1 MFRKILGVM
10 LTIIIIA
17 ILLLGVK
24 DLPNFGSD
32 NSPVNNYVS
41 ERYIDKG
48 REDTGA
54 TNIVAGVILDY
65 RAFDTFVEASVL
77 FTSII
82 IIVCI
87 MKKDLNIIAERNK
100 NE

>member
-1 MFRKILGVM
+1 MHRKILGVV
-10 LTIIIIA
+10 LTLIIIA

-24 DLPNFGSD
+24 DLPPFGSAD
-32 NSPVNNYVS
+32 SPVNNYVA
-41 ERYIDKG
+41 ERYIEKG
-48 REDTGA
+48 REETGA

-82 IIVCI
+82 IIICI
-87 MKKDLNIIAERNK
+87 MKNDLNVERK
-100 NE
+100 RNE

>member
-1 MFRKILGVM
+1 MFRRILGVI
-10 LTIIIIA
+10 LSLIIIA

-24 DLPNFGSD
+24 DLPRYGEE
-32 NSPVNNYVS
+32 NSPVNNEVS
-41 ERYIDKG
+41 RRYIDKG
-48 REDTGA
+48 MEETGA
-54 TNIVAGVILDY
+54 KNIVAGVILDY

-82 IIVCI
+82 IIISV
-87 MKKDLNIIAERNK
+87 MKKDSKVESDE